1 MSAYYESQIF
11 LYFLQVRGLLSLSSS
26 EPGQMSCL
34 LDRVRGLGDGA
45 AAGAR
50 RRQWAAKKEEE
61 RLGTTGPRPQR
72 GFHGF
77 ITFMEIIKQ
86 FHLYHF
92 TPGFTTMETL
102 WAL

>member
-1 MSAYYESQIF
+1 
-11 LYFLQVRGLLSLSSS
+11 
-26 EPGQMSCL
+26 MSCL

-77 ITFMEIIKQ
+77 MTFMEIIKQ
-86 FHLYHF
+86 FHL
-92 TPGFTTMETL
+92 
-102 WAL
+102 